1 MEQGP
6 LFRTCPICNYGT
18 DEAEG
23 DDAAPSEVTLLS
35 TAFIQIVGIFD
46 RIPHIGFFAGWL
58 LLALLL
64 ACALVYVWNSISAR
78 LQTDDGQPGPE
89 QK

>member
-6 LFRTCPICNYGT
+6 LFRTCPIWLCNYGT

-35 TAFIQIVGIFD
+35 TAFSQIVGIFD

-64 ACALVYVWNSISAR
+64 ACALVYV
-78 LQTDDGQPGPE
+78 
-89 QK
+89 